1 MPFRL
6 AAVRWGKSGWE
17 KTLKASKIIL
27 LAIVAALIVAFVFF
41 DLGAFFTLEN
51 LKGNLRAIE
60 DFQRENRMLVLGV
73 FFLVYALAMALSLP
87 IATVLTLGAGALFGF
102 WLGVALVSFASTIG
116 ATLAFLAARFLFRD
130 AVRGR
135 FASQLAAIDR
145 GVAKD
150 GAFYLFAMR
159 LVVAIPPFVINLAM
173 GVTPIRTWTFYWV
186 SQLGMLAATC
196 VYVNAGLQLA
206 QLESVGDILSP
217 MFVGSFLLLG
227 LFPLVAKKALDGYR
241 ARR

>member
-1 MPFRL
+1 M
-6 AAVRWGKSGWE
+6 
-17 KTLKASKIIL
+17 KASKIIL

>member
-1 MPFRL
+1 M
-6 AAVRWGKSGWE
+6 
-17 KTLKASKIIL
+17 KASKITL
-27 LAIVAALIVAFVFF
+27 VVVVVALIVAFVFF
-41 DLGAFFTLEN
+41 DLKALFTLEN
-51 LKGNLRAIE
+51 LKGYLSAIE
-60 DFQRENRMLVLGV
+60 DFQRENRLLVLGA
-73 FFLVYALAMALSLP
+73 FFLVYVLAMALSLP

-116 ATLAFLAARFLFRD
+116 ATLAFAAARYLFRD

-135 FASQLAAIDR
+135 FAKQLAAIDR

-159 LVVAIPPFVINLAM
+159 LVVAIPPSVINVAM
-173 GVTPIRTWTFYWV
+173 GVTPMRVWTFYWV

-206 QLESVGDILSP
+206 QLESVAGILSP
-217 MFVGSFLLLG
+217 MFIGSFLLLG
-227 LFPLVAKKALDGYR
+227 LFPLLAKKALDGYR
-241 ARR
+241 ARRQPNR